1 MINTA
6 HSSDVDSPHQLYP
19 VAGWTA
25 WRRTLTS
32 LSVGSRSKVLIAGL
46 VGRRSTRFGVV
57 LAALAPLV
65 LAAAPAAPNP
75 DPARLKDTVEHLVD
89 FGTRHTLSSQT
100 DSGRGIGAAQRW
112 VAAQFSAIGQ
122 QCGGCLTVERIADH
136 MTGAR
141 LPPEG
146 VEITDILGVQKGSD
160 PNRYVIVSG
169 HLDSRITDVMNATAD
184 APGANDDGSGVALVL
199 EAARLLSR
207 EHFKATII
215 YAAVAGEEQ
224 GLYGSTLLAKTAKAR
239 GWRVDAMLNNDIV
252 GNTMGQNG
260 VRVADRVRVFSEGI
274 RASEDL
280 HQQMIRRA
288 LGGEDDGPSR
298 ALAKA
303 ADHVAKGLPR
313 GLDVFVNR
321 RPDRFGRGG
330 DHFPFLA
337 LGYPAIRFT
346 VGAENWTQQHQDL
359 RTEGGIRYGDTVDR
373 MDFPYLAK
381 VTAINV
387 ALIRRLATAP
397 PAPQGVTIAGALSFD
412 TTVEWQPVAGAVAYR
427 VHWRRDDKQEWTD
440 SRDVKG
446 SQAVLK
452 NVPVDDTFVGVSA
465 LAADGSESLVTF
477 AGAGRD

>member
-1 MINTA
+1 MPLA
-6 HSSDVDSPHQLYP
+6 
-19 VAGWTA
+19 
-25 WRRTLTS
+25 
-32 LSVGSRSKVLIAGL
+32 LIA
-46 VGRRSTRFGVV
+46 
-57 LAALAPLV
+57 PLL
-65 LAAAPAAPNP
+65 LAAAPATLQP
-75 DPARLKDTVEHLVD
+75 DPARLKATVAALVG

-100 DSGRGIGAAQRW
+100 DPKRGIGAAQHW
-112 VAAQFSAIGQ
+112 VAQQFAAIGR
-122 QCGGCLTVERIADH
+122 QCGGCITVERIADH
-136 MTGAR
+136 MTGER

-146 VEITDILGVQKGSD
+146 AEIADILGIQKGSD

-169 HLDSRITDVMNATAD
+169 HIDSRVTDVMDATHD

-199 EAARLLSR
+199 EAARILSHQ
-207 EHFKATII
+207 HFRATIV

-239 GWRVDAMLNNDIV
+239 GWQVDAMLNNDIV

-260 VRVADRVRVFSEGI
+260 MRVADRVRVFSEGI

-280 HQQMIRRA
+280 KQQMRRRA
-288 LGGEDDGPSR
+288 IGGEDDGPSR

-303 ADHVAKGLPR
+303 IDHVAQTLPG

-337 LGYPAIRFT
+337 LGYPAVRFT

-359 RTEGGIRYGDTVDR
+359 RTEKGVAYGDTVDK

-387 ALIRRLATAP
+387 ATLRRLAAAP
-397 PAPQGVTIAGALSFD
+397 AAPQDVTISGALSFD
-412 TTVEWQPVAGAVAYR
+412 TTVKWQPVLGAAAYR
-427 VHWRRDDKQEWTD
+427 VHWRRDDTQDWTD
-440 SRDVKG
+440 SRDVTG
-446 SQAVLK
+446 TQTILR
-452 NVPVDDTFVGVSA
+452 NVPVDDNFVGVSA
-465 LAADGSESLVTF
+465 IGADGSESLISF
-477 AGAGRD
+477 AGL